1 MPRAFRSLR
10 SKSFR
15 RENVSVPNAD
25 GASGVG
31 IRGGQR
37 RSPLGVK
44 GGGRGRFARCRLILR
59 QRRKR
64 RYRQTAAWGH
74 NRKLTFRAP
83 PRLSKQRSMW
93 SLQCPTNL
101 SVPQRT
107 GSISDCSLC
116 TQLWSRKK
124 LVKPLEWRPTL
135 PIASAL
141 PEELQRARLFLEPM
155 LTRDGDIAPNTSSQI
170 NGLRLKYRG

>member
-1 MPRAFRSLR
+1 MPRAFRSPR

-74 NRKLTFRAP
+74 EPTSFDLY
-83 PRLSKQRSMW
+83 SM
-93 SLQCPTNL
+93 
-101 SVPQRT
+101 
-107 GSISDCSLC
+107 
-116 TQLWSRKK
+116 
-124 LVKPLEWRPTL
+124 
-135 PIASAL
+135 
-141 PEELQRARLFLEPM
+141 
-155 LTRDGDIAPNTSSQI
+155 TSSAVASSVGGTVRPSDFAVFKLI
-170 NGLRLKYRG
+170 MHSYLLGC